1 VANHDEG
8 NLSTGNIDP
17 RYEHMNNGT
26 KKEEAATV
34 TLLSPSN
41 AVYVRRLVM
50 WRGDETLLAETMMTA
65 TKIAILP
72 RRFCQRH
79 LKRRSDNLLLFI

>member
-17 RYEHMNNGT
+17 RYEQINNGT

-50 WRGDETLLAETMMTA
+50 WRGDETLLAEDDDDCHQNSHLA
-65 TKIAILP
+65 PPILP
-72 RRFCQRH
+72 AAFETT
-79 LKRRSDNLLLFI
+79 IG